1 VPKPALRP
9 VKVRTTAL
17 GGRSW
22 RGWSWVAA
30 ALLVGVAIYAVI
42 DRRDSSTPAPSL
54 VGTHDERQPMPATT
68 ATVQPAAP
76 ADASRLESQE
86 VLRKAQLPLATIA
99 GTLAIGPADES
110 ATTPVVLLDGA
121 AIPGLRDDAISLTHR
136 AVYSDREIVV
146 GFTRC
151 NGTIAPCGL
160 QQPFWLELRPGQPP
174 TVRRATGLWVGTGTG
189 AGAVVASANG
199 VQVDLG
205 VWNGERRSATLTTT
219 GDVTVSGKRA
229 PRKPLS
235 RADCATVIKAAESCA
250 TSRDCRSFKS
260 SARPIPSSRWEHLT
274 RLYHES
280 TGLDAPA
287 FRALCVRS
295 CELGLTPSD
304 AFIQRRVCSGAAPGQ
319 WPPDDPAAGL

>member
-1 VPKPALRP
+1 
-9 VKVRTTAL
+9 
-17 GGRSW
+17 
-22 RGWSWVAA
+22 
-30 ALLVGVAIYAVI
+30 LLVGVAVYALIV
-42 DRRDSSTPAPSL
+42 RQDSSTRSAPSVSAL
-54 VGTHDERQPMPATT
+54 DAREPVTAVTT
-68 ATVQPAAP
+68 TVQPAAP

-86 VLRKAQLPLATIA
+86 VLSKARLPI
-99 GTLAIGPADES
+99 
-110 ATTPVVLLDGA
+110 ATTAGNLTIGHTGESTARPAVLLDGVA
-121 AIPGLRDDAISLTHR
+121 VPGLRNDAVSLTHR
-136 AVYSDREIVV
+136 TVYSDREIVV

-151 NGTIAPCGL
+151 NGSIAPCGV

-174 TVRRATGLWVGTGTG
+174 TVRRATGLWVGPGTG
-189 AGAVVASANG
+189 AGRVVASANG

-205 VWNGERRSATLTTT
+205 VWNGERRSATLTAT
-219 GDVTVSGKRA
+219 GDVAVARRRE
-229 PRKPLS
+229 PRRPLN

-280 TGLDAPA
+280 TGLNAPA